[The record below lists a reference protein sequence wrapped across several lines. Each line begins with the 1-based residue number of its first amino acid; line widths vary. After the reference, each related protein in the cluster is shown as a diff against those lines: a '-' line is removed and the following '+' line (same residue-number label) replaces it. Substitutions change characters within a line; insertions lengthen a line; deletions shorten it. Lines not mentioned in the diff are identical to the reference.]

1 MKYSNEVYKQLN
13 NIVPKNVSPVVVC
26 IGTDRSTGDS
36 YAPLIG
42 SMLRKSRIPVYG
54 TIDEPVH
61 AVNLRE
67 SIEKIVEKH
76 NNPYIIAVDA
86 CLGIFDHVGRIQV
99 DNEPLRPGA
108 GVNKDLGEVGN
119 CSVKGIVNV
128 SGFMEYFVLSNTR
141 LSIVMEMA
149 NETAAGIKKF
159 YRNRTKNKNNIKHKD
174 VIL

>member
-1 MKYSNEVYKQLN
+1 MEQANVVYKELN
-13 NIVPKNVSPVVVC
+13 KIVPKNITPVVVC

-42 SMLRKSRIPVYG
+42 SMLRKSKIPVYG

-67 SIEKIVEKH
+67 SINKIIEKH

-86 CLGIFDHVGRIQV
+86 CLGMFDHVGQIHV
-99 DNEPLRPGA
+99 DDEPLRPGA

-128 SGFMEYFVLSNTR
+128 
-141 LSIVMEMA
+141 
-149 NETAAGIKKF
+149 
-159 YRNRTKNKNNIKHKD
+159 
-174 VIL
+174 